1 MKNLINL
8 EYKNILGTL
17 EVFEA
22 PLPAFAT
29 NRSNFT
35 IRQHY
40 IIIFATLRLKKSTFS
55 MLQEYY

>member
-29 NRSNFT
+29 NRSKFT

-40 IIIFATLRLKKSTFS
+40 IIIFATLRPKSTFS